1 MSKSDITGLATGGHK
16 WRTQKE
22 ALDEGVDLVVAT
34 PARLGQHIEAA
45 TLRLTQCQAVVLD
58 EADVL
63 LGDAYAFS
71 QQVNTR
77 VPKPGGVLSLSAEH
91 ASSQIL
97 QAFQVVYRAL
107 GWWICRPCE
116 SHCLLQVLMRLNLER
131 CMLVWRCHVQRPRRM
146 GA

>member
-1 MSKSDITGLATGGHK
+1 MSKSDITGLVTGGHK

-77 VPKPGGVLSLSAEH
+77 VPKSGGILSLSAEH

-107 GWWICRPCE
+107 W
-116 SHCLLQVLMRLNLER
+116 
-131 CMLVWRCHVQRPRRM
+131 LVDL
-146 GA
+146 

>member
-1 MSKSDITGLATGGHK
+1 MSKSGIDGLATGGHR

-45 TLRLTQCQAVVLD
+45 TLRLTQCHAVVLD

-77 VPKPGGVLSLSAEH
+77 IPKSGGILSLPAEH
-91 ASSQIL
+91 ASSQTL
-97 QAFQVVYRAL
+97 QAFQVVYKAL
-107 GWWICRPCE
+107 GWWVYRPCE
-116 SHCLLQVLMRLNLER
+116 SHCLLQVLMRLVPKR
-131 CMLVWRCHVQRPRRM
+131 CMLL
-146 GA
+146 

>member
-1 MSKSDITGLATGGHK
+1 
-16 WRTQKE
+16 
-22 ALDEGVDLVVAT
+22 VVAT

-77 VPKPGGVLSLSAEH
+77 VPKPGGMLSLSGEH
-91 ASSQIL
+91 AKSQTS
-97 QAFQVVYRAL
+97 QTFQEVF
-107 GWWICRPCE
+107 
-116 SHCLLQVLMRLNLER
+116 
-131 CMLVWRCHVQRPRRM
+131 
-146 GA
+146 

>member
-1 MSKSDITGLATGGHK
+1 MSKSDDTGLATGGHK

-71 QQVNTR
+71 QQVTQGS
-77 VPKPGGVLSLSAEH
+77 PKLVACCYCQQSMRKARLFRLFRWCLEH
-91 ASSQIL
+91 
-97 QAFQVVYRAL
+97 
-107 GWWICRPCE
+107 
-116 SHCLLQVLMRLNLER
+116 
-131 CMLVWRCHVQRPRRM
+131 
-146 GA
+146 